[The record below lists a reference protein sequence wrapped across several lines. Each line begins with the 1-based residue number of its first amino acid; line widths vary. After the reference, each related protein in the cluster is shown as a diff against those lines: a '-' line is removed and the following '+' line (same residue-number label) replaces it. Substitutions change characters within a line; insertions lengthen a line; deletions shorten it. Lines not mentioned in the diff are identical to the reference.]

1 MTVSVVVVTMNRP
14 GHVQTCLDRLA
25 AQVPRPDQVIVIDA
39 SPDDRTR
46 DVVARHP
53 GVLYRRNELGYGHMT
68 ASRNIGLAAAT
79 GDVVSFI
86 DDDAFA
92 HPGWLAGLLDA
103 YRLHPEAAAVG
114 GRALNNNPNE
124 ATAGLDN
131 LGRIRPNGEICGYFA
146 ADPGGV
152 IEVDHMVGC
161 NMSFRRETLARL
173 GGFRDD
179 FPGTEVCEES
189 DMSVRVKRIGG
200 RIFFTPFA
208 VVDHV
213 AAPQVKGKR
222 FDARY
227 AYWGQRNHVM
237 LLVRNYGFGMI
248 TWRYLAHTAWRDAK
262 GLARRLLAGPG
273 HWKDGVMIALGTAWG
288 TVVGLKA
295 GVALMARNGL
305 DPVRRD
311 DAGAALSKWLMAD
324 SAAEE
329 TAPSPAASPVP
340 A

>member
-114 GRALNNNPNE
+114 SELSVHIVGAERKA
-124 ATAGLDN
+124 
-131 LGRIRPNGEICGYFA
+131 R
-146 ADPGGV
+146 V
-152 IEVDHMVGC
+152 I
-161 NMSFRRETLARL
+161 
-173 GGFRDD
+173 
-179 FPGTEVCEES
+179 
-189 DMSVRVKRIGG
+189 
-200 RIFFTPFA
+200 
-208 VVDHV
+208 
-213 AAPQVKGKR
+213 
-222 FDARY
+222 
-227 AYWGQRNHVM
+227 
-237 LLVRNYGFGMI
+237 
-248 TWRYLAHTAWRDAK
+248 
-262 GLARRLLAGPG
+262 
-273 HWKDGVMIALGTAWG
+273 
-288 TVVGLKA
+288 
-295 GVALMARNGL
+295 
-305 DPVRRD
+305 
-311 DAGAALSKWLMAD
+311 
-324 SAAEE
+324 
-329 TAPSPAASPVP
+329 APSPYDPFGKAMRA
-340 A
+340 